1 MSFRIQEFLHKY
13 ELGAGAAIIRF
24 ALVIMAVIALA
35 IIYDL
40 SAFHNL
46 STSEGMDAAQLA
58 RNLSEG
64 KGFTTGFIRPLSL
77 SLITKK
83 NLDQKGGTRS
93 SATNKVS
100 VAFNHP
106 DLANA
111 PLYPAIL
118 AAALKLNP
126 FGEPDFSKEQSFS
139 VYRPDLWI
147 AFFNQLLFAIAAWM
161 LFRLTRRLLDESVAW
176 AVTLLFLLTEL
187 LWRFTLSGLS
197 TILLIIIFLGL
208 VGTLSRMETV
218 AREPSQTGR
227 SLIWLA
233 AAAGALTGAAGMTRY
248 SFACLIVPVVLLL
261 VSLPS
266 PQRVQLVIIC
276 LAAFCVVSLPW
287 AVRNFQASGNPWG
300 TAGFAVM
307 EGTSLFPENQLL
319 RSLHP
324 PVSQV
329 NTGEYWDKLVTNTQ
343 HIVTNDLPR
352 LGGNWISALFLAGL
366 LVRFRNPVL
375 GRMRLFVILCLGCLV
390 TAQALGKTWLS
401 DDSPDVNSENLL
413 VVLAPV
419 VFLFGTTFFFTV
431 RDQLNLQGPVARGL
445 LWVAFYA
452 VMATPLVL
460 GLLGPHRSALV
471 YPPYYPPWIEQKSRV
486 VGEDQAVMSDIPWA
500 VAWYGKRPGVWLS
513 LKYID
518 TRSEAYKDD
527 FFAIK
532 RLQRISA
539 LYLTS
544 KTLKTM
550 DIKSLADW
558 ARAETFDKDLELVRK
573 MVTDLGQAL
582 VRDNAKQAEID
593 QLKAIYSVVDRNW
606 VRGGGNDWESFILG
620 IFVKKE
626 VPSGFPLNRAVGGI
640 APEVFLT
647 ESER

>member
-83 NLDQKGGTRS
+83 NLDQKRGTRS

-118 AAALKLNP
+118 AGALKLNP

-307 EGTSLFPENQLL
+307 EGTSLFPENL
-319 RSLHP
+319 P
-324 PVSQV
+324 PS
-329 NTGEYWDKLVTNTQ
+329 
-343 HIVTNDLPR
+343 
-352 LGGNWISALFLAGL
+352 
-366 LVRFRNPVL
+366 
-375 GRMRLFVILCLGCLV
+375 
-390 TAQALGKTWLS
+390 
-401 DDSPDVNSENLL
+401 
-413 VVLAPV
+413 
-419 VFLFGTTFFFTV
+419 
-431 RDQLNLQGPVARGL
+431 
-445 LWVAFYA
+445 
-452 VMATPLVL
+452 
-460 GLLGPHRSALV
+460 
-471 YPPYYPPWIEQKSRV
+471 
-486 VGEDQAVMSDIPWA
+486 
-500 VAWYGKRPGVWLS
+500 
-513 LKYID
+513 
-518 TRSEAYKDD
+518 
-527 FFAIK
+527 
-532 RLQRISA
+532 
-539 LYLTS
+539 
-544 KTLKTM
+544 
-550 DIKSLADW
+550 
-558 ARAETFDKDLELVRK
+558 
-573 MVTDLGQAL
+573 
-582 VRDNAKQAEID
+582 
-593 QLKAIYSVVDRNW
+593 
-606 VRGGGNDWESFILG
+606 
-620 IFVKKE
+620 
-626 VPSGFPLNRAVGGI
+626 
-640 APEVFLT
+640 
-647 ESER
+647 